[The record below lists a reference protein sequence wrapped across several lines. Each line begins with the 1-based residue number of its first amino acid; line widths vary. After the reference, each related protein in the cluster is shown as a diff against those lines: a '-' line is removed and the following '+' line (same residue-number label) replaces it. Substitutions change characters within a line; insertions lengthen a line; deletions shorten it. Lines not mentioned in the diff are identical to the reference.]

1 MVRRALGILVP
12 TMEKDPVIPTETERD
27 RLPRLI
33 AAGTAPA
40 WKSTRARILLRADH
54 GPDEPGWVE
63 MVGSSQGGSGTKVR

>member
-40 WKSTRARILLRADH
+40 WQPTRARMPLRVDH
-54 GPDEPGWVE
+54 GPDGPGWVE
-63 MVGSSQGGSGTKVR
+63 MVVSTEGGSGTKPR